1 MIWRTVTHYP
11 YSFLLV
17 NSLKGPLN
25 TYARAGKLFPG
36 PHLYVG
42 AALVVIW
49 SLAVGTVPAMQKG
62 NDTART
68 IHITANC
75 VGLGFFAW
83 QVQSGIP
90 ILLKVIEKT
99 SWP

>member
-1 MIWRTVTHYP
+1 MK
-11 YSFLLV
+11 LLD
-17 NSLKGPLN
+17 SPFAKGPLN

-42 AALVVIW
+42 AGLVVVW
-49 SLAVGTVPAMQKG
+49 ALAVATIPPMQKG
-62 NDTART
+62 SETART
-68 IHITANC
+68 IHIGANIG
-75 VGLGFFAW
+75 GLALFAW

-90 ILLKVIEKT
+90 ILFKVIEKT